1 MAAQPFNWAHD
12 FVLNVHP
19 VYYRD
24 QWFHYFH
31 LNVKYRSGK
40 ISVLGKLSISHIE
53 YRYGKY
59 RYEISIYQEENIDM
73 FDIDITSLGHG
84 WCRVLNFSDI

>member
-12 FVLNVHP
+12 FALNVHP
-19 VYYRD
+19 VHYWD

-31 LNVKYRSGK
+31 LNVKYPSGK
-40 ISVLGKLSISHIE
+40 ISVLGKISISHIE

-73 FDIDITSLGHG
+73 FDIDIASLSQGTSRYFKKL
-84 WCRVLNFSDI
+84 